1 MCACT
6 HGCASRSAG
15 VEECARLPK
24 SHGVGP
30 SVMDAQLDADINRDA
45 TQPPHDMYRVH
56 FLFFLK
62 HIKYTICFPWPPPSG
77 PLLFALPTVSE
88 PTLDAK
94 SWHAFQRSD
103 SWWGRGGGHN
113 RCQRAANSSPGFCP
127 RETGQSDKQE
137 MKTQRFRGGR
147 NRTRADCLDF
157 RGFGSFPC
165 FFFLIFS

>member
-1 MCACT
+1 MYVRVHAWMCVEVRGRGGMCAASKKPRSGSVCHGRPIGRRHKQRRYAATARYVPCT
-6 HGCASRSAG
+6 
-15 VEECARLPK
+15 
-24 SHGVGP
+24 
-30 SVMDAQLDADINRDA
+30 
-45 TQPPHDMYRVH
+45 
-56 FLFFLK
+56 FFFFLK
-62 HIKYTICFPWPPPSG
+62 RIKYTICFPWPPLSG

-94 SWHAFQRSD
+94 SWHACQRSD
-103 SWWGRGGGHN
+103 SWWGGGN